1 MPKPRPVFPKEKT
14 ISLQASILFSITSFL
29 ETPLTK
35 KQFIATCFVCAGAAY
50 LYQKEYYPKLSCA
63 PILNLFKKKS
73 ETKVVNDTKEELR
86 VPNNSSNDND
96 MNELGDDNT
105 VSNLGKENKTHDS
118 SDHISE
124 EETKS
129 VVEQDKK
136 SQKTFYQR
144 VFG

>member
-63 PILNLFKKKS
+63 PILNLFK
-73 ETKVVNDTKEELR
+73 T
-86 VPNNSSNDND
+86 
-96 MNELGDDNT
+96 
-105 VSNLGKENKTHDS
+105 
-118 SDHISE
+118 
-124 EETKS
+124 S
-129 VVEQDKK
+129 VTDLTTAIIAMAVIILA
-136 SQKTFYQR
+136 Y
-144 VFG
+144 VFKINPIFIVTGGIVLALIIK